1 MIRRVR
7 RTSLLVA
14 FCLLTSVATAYAE
27 CAWVLWTKAETAA
40 GPGSTDW
47 GIVHATPS
55 RADCI
60 VALERTARGLK
71 DVVIVGDI
79 RAGSF
84 MAAEKALATATSGN
98 ASPTPGGPTWV
109 EGEVSSNRSPR
120 VAVRGRRRPGGPD
133 QCSG

>member
-1 MIRRVR
+1 MKLP
-7 RTSLLVA
+7 RTASRLIA
-14 FCLLTSVATAYAE
+14 FYPLTSVATASAE

-84 MAAEKALATATSGN
+84 MAAEKA
-98 ASPTPGGPTWV
+98 
-109 EGEVSSNRSPR
+109 SSYSYFGKCLPDSIDS
-120 VAVRGRRRPGGPD
+120 RRPKGK
-133 QCSG
+133 

>member
-1 MIRRVR
+1 MKLP
-7 RTSLLVA
+7 RTASRLIA
-14 FCLLTSVATAYAE
+14 FYPLTSVATASAE

-79 RAGSF
+79 RAGSS
-84 MAAEKALATATSGN
+84 MAAEKA
-98 ASPTPGGPTWV
+98 
-109 EGEVSSNRSPR
+109 SSYSYFGKCLPDTGWTH
-120 VAVRGRRRPGGPD
+120 VGRRGSELESKPEGGGSRPAATWRA
-133 QCSG
+133 